1 MRGVERRALQIA
13 IAVAC
18 LVPLGAGAAGM
29 FLGPRIMG
37 PGVGDSGDLDSHFR
51 YLSGLLLGIGIGFV
65 STISRIETQG
75 QRFLLLT
82 GIVVAGGIGRLLAIP
97 LFGPPSRAM
106 AAAAVMELIVTPGL
120 ALWQRRVARAAR

>member
-1 MRGVERRALQIA
+1 
-13 IAVAC
+13 
-18 LVPLGAGAAGM
+18 
-29 FLGPRIMG
+29 MG